1 MLHVM
6 GGVQGPTLR
15 PRWGPRAMKALEF
28 LAFSGQKISI
38 LTSEAQILN
47 FGGAKNPG
55 QKHLKTHSRPN
66 PQPEPNSL

>member
-47 FGGAKNPG
+47 FGGAKNI
-55 QKHLKTHSRPN
+55 
-66 PQPEPNSL
+66 